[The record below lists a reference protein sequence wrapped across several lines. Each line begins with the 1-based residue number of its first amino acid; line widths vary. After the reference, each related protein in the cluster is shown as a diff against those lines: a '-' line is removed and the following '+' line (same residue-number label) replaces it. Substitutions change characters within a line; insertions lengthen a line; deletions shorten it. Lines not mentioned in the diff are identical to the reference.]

1 MVAFS
6 KYLGGELQKKLHMD
20 HHPGTNPEPFKT
32 IITGLEGEYALL
44 QSTYCYPRGGGQP
57 GDTGSLMA
65 GDIETQVGEVLP
77 GEMIL
82 HPLGEPEMF
91 EVGDEVICSIHQE
104 RRNLHTQMHTAQHIV
119 SALAEDIWGAET
131 VGNQLSTDYSR
142 VDLLFEDKTVFDTE
156 ELISEVNAT
165 LNKQIPVH
173 VHEWDREEISSHEQ
187 MRHTKF
193 MDRIPK
199 SITNLRV
206 VEVEGIDLC
215 PCAGTHVDNTS
226 QIPKIQFLAKKNKG
240 KGRIRFS
247 YSFVN

>member
-1 MVAFS
+1 MVAFR
-6 KYLGGELQKKLHMD
+6 KYSGDGMQKKLHMD

-65 GDIETQVGEVLP
+65 GDIETQIGEVLP

-82 HPLGEPEMF
+82 HPLAEPEMF

-156 ELISEVNAT
+156 ELVSEVNAI

-173 VHEWDREEISSHEQ
+173 VHEWDREKISSHEQ

-193 MDRIPK
+193 MHRIPK

>member
-1 MVAFS
+1 
-6 KYLGGELQKKLHMD
+6 
-20 HHPGTNPEPFKT
+20 
-32 IITGLEGEYALL
+32 
-44 QSTYCYPRGGGQP
+44 
-57 GDTGSLMA
+57 MA
-65 GDIETQVGEVLP
+65 GDIETQIGEVLP

-82 HPLGEPEMF
+82 HPLDEPEMF
-91 EVGDEVICSIHQE
+91 EVGDEVICSINQE

-142 VDLLFEDKTVFDTE
+142 VDLLFEDKTLFDTE
-156 ELISEVNAT
+156 ELVSEVNAT

-173 VHEWDREEISSHEQ
+173 VHEWDREKISSHEQ

-193 MDRIPK
+193 MHRIPK

-226 QIPKIQFLAKKNKG
+226 KIPKIQFLAKKNKG

>member
-6 KYLGGELQKKLHMD
+6 KYLGDELQKKLHMD

-32 IITGLEGEYALL
+32 IITGLEDEYALL

-65 GDIETQVGEVLP
+65 GDIETQIGEVLP

-82 HPLGEPEMF
+82 HPLAEPEMF

-119 SALAEDIWGAET
+119 TALAEDIWGAET

-142 VDLLFEDKTVFDTE
+142 VDILFEDKTVFDTE
-156 ELISEVNAT
+156 E
-165 LNKQIPVH
+165 
-173 VHEWDREEISSHEQ
+173 
-187 MRHTKF
+187 
-193 MDRIPK
+193 
-199 SITNLRV
+199 
-206 VEVEGIDLC
+206 
-215 PCAGTHVDNTS
+215 
-226 QIPKIQFLAKKNKG
+226 
-240 KGRIRFS
+240 
-247 YSFVN
+247 

>member
-6 KYLGGELQKKLHMD
+6 KYLGDELQKKLHMD

-32 IITGLEGEYALL
+32 IITGFEDEYALL

-57 GDTGSLMA
+57 GDTGSLVA
-65 GDIETQVGEVLP
+65 GDTETQIGEVLP

-82 HPLGEPEMF
+82 HPLAEPEMF
-91 EVGDEVICSIHQE
+91 EVGEEVICLIHQE

-156 ELISEVNAT
+156 ELVSEVNAI

-173 VHEWDREEISSHEQ
+173 VHEWDREKISSHEQ

-193 MDRIPK
+193 MHRIPK

-226 QIPKIQFLAKKNKG
+226 KIPKIQFLAKKNKG